1 MTGLNMETINHDQ
14 QITADSTA
22 TSGSEHNHASTT
34 FSNDDREKVVSYN
47 SSSITDN
54 LVIHDQSI
62 IDFMKKPR
70 LVYTGTW
77 ATTDTAGSLL
87 TNNSI
92 LGVLNT
98 VTYWTNKL
106 QGFRYYRA
114 TACIR
119 VVVNASPFHQ
129 GKLVLSF
136 LPAYNIA
143 AGASSAQAAMYQ
155 NMRIKS
161 RSGLTQLPHAEI
173 DCRDTS
179 VLMEIPY
186 VSPYNFCYIA
196 SNIADPSDWGQY
208 YLSVLSPLKTGP
220 SGETSVNFCLFLHFE
235 DSEMACPTIPQG
247 PTSRRK
253 FNVKRM
259 SDVSKEE
266 QASGDVTR
274 VLNVGSKIASSLAM
288 VPTLSPIMGPSSWVL
303 RGLSG
308 ISSFFGWSKPNT
320 SSTVQL
326 ITTGTRYFYGANSDG
341 FNPYPSIG
349 VLNEGKVNVSDCMS
363 LTDKDEMSMQYL
375 KSIRSFYK
383 QVTWSGSSAA
393 GTSLLSQQIKPKE
406 FYTTGTSIYGGK
418 TASWKQGGPLFYMA
432 YGFYFY
438 RGGFE
443 VTLKFVKT
451 LFHSGRVQITFTP
464 YDANG
469 TPTSPDIYTSQLA
482 LRHIV
487 DIRELDE
494 ITIVLPY
501 LLNLDYVNI
510 DYSIGQ
516 LDVVVLNE
524 LKCPET
530 ANSDIDILFYS
541 NGHSDFEF
549 ARPTSEAYQ
558 QPFGP
563 QMGLEQVIA
572 KQDVIGGELIG
583 NPTLEFASNSM
594 GEIVTS
600 VKQLLLR
607 IGYPA
612 AAAGWGS
619 SSAGQA
625 MCVSPYPIGVVFQSS
640 STGSSTSGVFG
651 GDAYSI
657 ISSMYAF
664 SRGSV
669 NIGINTTGTVLAANL
684 FSLSSYYLYAS
695 SDSTGY
701 TATGAY
707 TWHQVANYARVG
719 WRAVIP
725 IGTENQV
732 AMVRVPMYHK
742 RKAWVNVPNIENA
755 VATSGNTYPSNVV
768 GFMTNAGL
776 SANTW
781 NIARSVADDF
791 QLSYFLGCPPI
802 LSSDPA

>member
-1 MTGLNMETINHDQ
+1 MTNIIMETINHDQ
-14 QITADSTA
+14 QVTANSSA
-22 TSGSEHNHASTT
+22 SSGSEHNHASTT
-34 FSNDDREKVVSYN
+34 FSNDDREKVVSY
-47 SSSITDN
+47 SSNSITDN

-143 AGASSAQAAMYQ
+143 AGTSSAQAAMYQ

-186 VSPYNFCYIA
+186 VSPYNYCYIA
-196 SNIADPSDWGQY
+196 SNVADPSDWGQY

-220 SGETSVNFCLFLHFE
+220 SGETSVNFCLYLHFE

-247 PTSRRK
+247 PSTKKK
-253 FNVKRM
+253 FAVKRM
-259 SDVSKEE
+259 SDLSKEE
-266 QASGDVTR
+266 SMEGDVTR
-274 VLNVGSKIASSLAM
+274 VLNVGTKVASSLAM
-288 VPTLSPIMGPSSWVL
+288 VPSLAPIMGPSSWVL

-308 ISSFFGWSKPNT
+308 ISSFFGWSKPN
-320 SSTVQL
+320 SSSSIQL
-326 ITTGTRYFYGANSDG
+326 MTTNNRFFYGANSDG
-341 FNPYPSIG
+341 FNPYPCIG
-349 VLNEGKVNVSDCMS
+349 MLNEGKIDISDCMS

-393 GTSLLSQQIKPKE
+393 GTSLLSQQVKPKE
-406 FYTTGTSIYGGK
+406 FYTTGTSIFGGK
-418 TASWKQGGPLFYMA
+418 TASWKQGGPLFYMS
-432 YGFYFY
+432 YGFYNY

-451 LFHSGRVQITFTP
+451 LFHSGRIQITFTP
-464 YDANG
+464 YGSNG
-469 TPTSPDIYTSQLA
+469 TPSSPDIYTSQLA

-494 ITIVLPY
+494 ITIVLPFLINVNY
-501 LLNLDYVNI
+501 LRI
-510 DYSIGQ
+510 DDSIGQ

-541 NGHSDFEF
+541 NGHVDFEF

-572 KQDVIGGELIG
+572 KQDVIGGEIVG
-583 NPTLEFASNSM
+583 APTLEFASSSM
-594 GEIVTS
+594 GESITS
-600 VKQLLLR
+600 IKQLLLR
-607 IGYPA
+607 LGYPA
-612 AAAGWGS
+612 ASPGWGS
-619 SSAGQA
+619 SSAGQLMA
-625 MCVSPYPIGVVFQSS
+625 ISPYPIGVVFQDSA
-640 STGSSTSGVFG
+640 TGSSTSGVFG
-651 GDAYSI
+651 GDAFSI
-657 ISSMYAF
+657 FSSMYAF

-669 NIGINTTGTVLAANL
+669 NIGINTTATIVAANL
-684 FSLSSYYLYAS
+684 ASLGTHYLTAS

-701 TATGAY
+701 TSMGAY
-707 TWHQVANYARVG
+707 AWHQVANYARVG
-719 WRAVIP
+719 CRAVMP
-725 IGTENQV
+725 INAENQV
-732 AMVRVPMYHK
+732 SMVRVPMYYH
-742 RKAWVNVPNIENA
+742 RKAWTNIPNTSNV
-755 VATSGNTYPSNVV
+755 VATSGNAAPINMV
-768 GFMTNAGL
+768 GFLPTAGL
-776 SANTW
+776 TGNTW

-791 QLSYFLGCPPI
+791 QLSYFIGCPPI